1 MERSGV
7 TTKIATLFKAGLLLP
22 TRHLVY
28 VIPSTVLLGLVC
40 GRFVDT
46 SALSVLILPMVVLMV
61 YPSMIG
67 FSLREFIHFE
77 EKKVVLLS
85 LFINF
90 LLVPLIAYFLGL
102 YFLVNSPGLF
112 AGIVITSLL
121 PTSHMTV
128 GYTVI
133 AKGNVKAAIKVTM
146 TSLVLGSLLVPLYL
160 NLLLEKYVPFDGV
173 LTLKLIG
180 VIVFLPLMM
189 GMMTFRWLMTRYT
202 MNEFNESIKSLFPG
216 ICAWGALIIIFIS
229 ISMKSRTI
237 FDNPD
242 TLASALLVQAVF
254 YFVSYVLAVTGSRL
268 GRLNKEDG
276 YALVYGTVLRN
287 LAISMGLG
295 SALFGNQA
303 AFMVALAF
311 LFQPVAAVWFAK
323 LNEKYRLI

>member
-1 MERSGV
+1 MDRSGV
-7 TTKIATLFKAGLLLP
+7 TTEIATPFRDVLLFP

-28 VIPSTVLLGLVC
+28 VIPSTVLFALIC
-40 GRFVDT
+40 GQFVDT
-46 SALSVLILPMVVLMV
+46 SALSVLILPIVVLMV

-67 FSLREFIHFE
+67 FSLRELVDFQ

-90 LLVPLIAYFLGL
+90 LLVPLSAYSLGL
-102 YFLVNSPGLF
+102 HFLIGSPGLF

-128 GYTVI
+128 AYTMI
-133 AKGNVKAAIKVTM
+133 AKGNVKGAIKVTM
-146 TSLVLGSLLVPLYL
+146 TSLVIGSLLFPWYLYF
-160 NLLLEKYVPFDGV
+160 LLEKYVPFDAV

-189 GMMTFRWLMTRYT
+189 GVFTFRYLMTRYT
-202 MNEFNESIKSLFPG
+202 MDEFNDNIKPLFPG
-216 ICAWGALIIIFIS
+216 ICAWGAVAIIFIS
-229 ISMKSRTI
+229 ISMKARAI

-242 TLASALLVQAVF
+242 TLVAALFVQAAF
-254 YFVSYVLAVTGSRL
+254 YFVNYVFAVIGSRL
-268 GRLNKEDG
+268 SGLRKSDG

-295 SALFGNQA
+295 SAIFGNQA
-303 AFMVALAF
+303 AFMVSLAF
-311 LFQPVAAVWFAK
+311 LFQPIAAVWFMK
-323 LNEKYRLI
+323 LNERCRFL